1 MKEVTEPIWR
11 QALSGA
17 QILFV
22 AFGALVLV
30 PILTGLN
37 PSMALLGSGIGTIIF
52 QLATKRE
59 VPIFLGSSFAFIAPI
74 IYSTQTWGLPATLCG
89 LFAAGWLYLGLSLI
103 IRLRGVE
110 FIHRITPPVVVGP
123 IIMVIGLGLAG
134 VAVNMAMG
142 KTGDGKAV
150 LVDYNTALIV
160 AAASLAT
167 TAAVA
172 TKAKGIFR
180 LVPVLSGVLVGY
192 LLSVCLGLV
201 DFSKI
206 VAAPWIEVPHL
217 VAPQWNL
224 AAVLFMVPVALA
236 PAIEHVGDIVAIGAV
251 TGKDYT
257 VKPGLHRTML
267 GDGLAVCCAAL
278 IGGPPVTTYAE
289 VTGAVM
295 ITRCYNPVI
304 MSWAAGFA
312 ILMAFFGKFNAI
324 LQSIPVPVMGG
335 IMMLLFGSIAAV
347 GLNTLIHAKVN
358 MHHPRNLIIVS
369 LVLVFGI
376 GGLSL
381 NVAGQ
386 HLHGVSLCGIAAIL
400 LNLILPKEDS
410 APAQETAPWTDAP
423 DSEVL
428 EPEPAE

>member
-1 MKEVTEPIWR
+1 MSEVTEPVWR

-30 PILTGLN
+30 PILTGMN
-37 PSMALLGSGIGTIIF
+37 PSMALLGAGMGTLIF
-52 QLATKRE
+52 QATTGRQ

-74 IYSTQTWGLPATLCG
+74 IYSTQTWGLPATMGG
-89 LFAAGWLYLGLSLI
+89 LFVAGWLYLILAAVI
-103 IRLRGVE
+103 KLRGVE
-110 FIHRITPPVVVGP
+110 FIHRIMPPVVVGP
-123 IIMVIGLGLAG
+123 IIMVIGLGLAN

-150 LVDYNTALIV
+150 LVEYNTALLV

-172 TKAKGIFR
+172 TRARGIFR
-180 LVPVLSGVLVGY
+180 LLPVLSGVAVGY
-192 LLSVCLGLV
+192 LLSMCLGLV

-206 VAAPWIEVPHL
+206 AAAPWIAAPNF
-217 VAPQWNL
+217 VAPQWNMS
-224 AAVLFMVPVALA
+224 AILFMFPVALA

-257 VKPGLHRTML
+257 EKPGLHRTML
-267 GDGLAVCCAAL
+267 GDGLAVCSAAL

-304 MSWAAGFA
+304 MTWAAGFA
-312 ILMAFFGKFNAI
+312 IVMAFFGKFNAI

-347 GLNTLIHAKVN
+347 GLNTLIHARVDLNKA
-358 MHHPRNLIIVS
+358 RNLVIVS

-376 GGLSL
+376 GGLSVT
-381 NVAGQ
+381 VAGQ

-400 LNLILPKEDS
+400 LNLILPKDQDAVEED
-410 APAQETAPWTDAP
+410 EEP
-423 DSEVL
+423 DTI
-428 EPEPAE
+428 A

>member
-1 MKEVTEPIWR
+1 MSEVKDPVWR

-37 PSMALLGSGIGTIIF
+37 PSMALLGAGMGTIIF
-52 QLATKRE
+52 QLCTKRQ

-74 IYSTQTWGLPATLCG
+74 IYSVQTWGLPSTLAG
-89 LFAAGWLYLGLSLI
+89 LFAAGWLYLAFSLAI
-103 IRLRGVE
+103 YLRGADFV
-110 FIHRITPPVVVGP
+110 HRIMPPVVVGP
-123 IIMVIGLGLAG
+123 IIMIIGLGLAN

-150 LVDYNTALIV
+150 LVDYNTALLV
-160 AAASLAT
+160 AGVSLAT

-172 TKAKGIFR
+172 VRARGIFR
-180 LVPVLSGVLVGY
+180 LLPVLSGVAVGY
-192 LLSVCLGLV
+192 VLSIFLGLV

-206 VAAPWIEVPHL
+206 AAAPWLEVPKF
-217 VAPQWNL
+217 VTPEWNWS
-224 AAVLFMVPVALA
+224 AVLFMVPVALA
-236 PAIEHVGDIVAIGAV
+236 PAIEHVGDVVAIGAV

-257 VKPGLHRTML
+257 EKPGLHRTML
-267 GDGLAVCCAAL
+267 GDGLAVCAAAL
-278 IGGPPVTTYAE
+278 VGGPPVTTYAE

-304 MSWAAGFA
+304 MTWAAGFA
-312 ILMAFFGKFNAI
+312 VVMAFFGKFNAI

-335 IMMLLFGSIAAV
+335 IMMLLFGSIASV
-347 GLNTLIHAKVN
+347 GLNTLIHARVD
-358 MHHPRNLIIVS
+358 MHRPRNLVIVS

-376 GGLSL
+376 GGLSI

-400 LNLILPKEDS
+400 LNLLLPKGEA
-410 APAQETAPWTDAP
+410 APMGGDAV
-423 DSEVL
+423 EE
-428 EPEPAE
+428 EPEETVA

>member
-1 MKEVTEPIWR
+1 MSEVKEPVWR

-37 PSMALLGSGIGTIIF
+37 PSMALLGAGVGTIIF
-52 QLATKRE
+52 QLCTGRE

-74 IYSTQTWGLPATLCG
+74 IYSVQTWGLPATMGG
-89 LFAAGWLYLGLSLI
+89 LFAAGFLYLAFSAAI
-103 IRLRGVE
+103 YLRGAE
-110 FIHRITPPVVVGP
+110 FIHRIMPPVVVGP
-123 IIMVIGLGLAG
+123 IIMIIGLGLAN

-142 KTGDGKAV
+142 KTGDGSAV
-150 LVDYNTALIV
+150 LVDYDTALLV
-160 AAASLAT
+160 AGVSLLT
-167 TAAVA
+167 TALVAVRA
-172 TKAKGIFR
+172 RGIFR
-180 LVPVLSGVLVGY
+180 LLPVLSGVAVGY
-192 LLSVCLGLV
+192 VLSIFLGLV
-201 DFSKI
+201 DFAK
-206 VAAPWIEVPHL
+206 VAAAPWIQVPTF
-217 VAPQWNL
+217 VTPQWNWS
-224 AAVLFMVPVALA
+224 AVLFMVPVALA

-267 GDGLAVCCAAL
+267 GDGLAVCTAAL
-278 IGGPPVTTYAE
+278 VGGPPVTTYAE

-304 MSWAAGFA
+304 MTWAAGFA
-312 ILMAFFGKFNAI
+312 VVMAFFGKFNAI
-324 LQSIPVPVMGG
+324 LQSIPAPVMGG
-335 IMMLLFGSIAAV
+335 IMMLLFGSIASV
-347 GLNTLIHAKVN
+347 GLNTLIHAQVD
-358 MHHPRNLIIVS
+358 MHRPRNLIIVS

-376 GGLSL
+376 GGLSI

-400 LNLILPKEDS
+400 LNLLLPKGEAVPMGGD
-410 APAQETAPWTDAP
+410 ADEEEPETA
-423 DSEVL
+423 V
-428 EPEPAE
+428 

>member
-1 MKEVTEPIWR
+1 MSEVKEPVWR

-30 PILTGLN
+30 PILTGMN
-37 PSMALLGSGIGTIIF
+37 PSMALLGAGIGTLIF
-52 QLATKRE
+52 QAATGRQ

-74 IYSTQTWGLPATLCG
+74 IYSTQTWGLPATMGG
-89 LFAAGWLYLGLSLI
+89 LFVAGWLYLILAAVI
-103 IRLRGVE
+103 KLRGVE
-110 FIHRITPPVVVGP
+110 FIHHIMPPVVVGP
-123 IIMVIGLGLAG
+123 IIMVIGLGLAN

-150 LVDYNTALIV
+150 LVEYNTALLV

-172 TKAKGIFR
+172 TKARGIFR
-180 LVPVLSGVLVGY
+180 LLPVLSGVAVGY
-192 LLSVCLGLV
+192 LLSMTLGLV

-206 VAAPWIEVPHL
+206 AAAPWIAIPNL
-217 VAPQWNL
+217 VAPQWNMS
-224 AAVLFMVPVALA
+224 AILFMFPVALA
-236 PAIEHVGDIVAIGAV
+236 PAIEHVGDVVAIGAV
-251 TGKDYT
+251 TSKDYT
-257 VKPGLHRTML
+257 EKPGLHRTML
-267 GDGLAVCCAAL
+267 GDGLAVCSAAL

-304 MSWAAGFA
+304 MTWAAGFA
-312 ILMAFFGKFNAI
+312 IVMAFFGKFNAI

-335 IMMLLFGSIAAV
+335 IMMLLFGSIASV
-347 GLNTLIHAKVN
+347 GLNTLIHARVDLNKA
-358 MHHPRNLIIVS
+358 RNLVIVS

-376 GGLSL
+376 GGLSVS
-381 NVAGQ
+381 VAGQ

-400 LNLILPKEDS
+400 LNLILPKDQDAVEED
-410 APAQETAPWTDAP
+410 EEP
-423 DSEVL
+423 DTI
-428 EPEPAE
+428 A

>member
-1 MKEVTEPIWR
+1 MAEVKEPVWR

-30 PILTGLN
+30 PILTGMN
-37 PSMALLGSGIGTIIF
+37 PSMALLGAGVGTLIF
-52 QLATKRE
+52 QLCTGRQ

-74 IYSTQTWGLPATLCG
+74 IYSVQTWGVPATMCG
-89 LFAAGWLYLGLSLI
+89 LFAAGWLYLALAAVI
-103 IRLRGVE
+103 HLRGVQ
-110 FIHRITPPVVVGP
+110 FIHRIMPPVVVGP

-172 TKAKGIFR
+172 TKAKGLFR
-180 LVPVLSGVLVGY
+180 LLPVLSGVAVGY
-192 LLSVCLGLV
+192 VMSIGLGLV

-206 VAAPWIEVPHL
+206 AAAPWIAVPKF
-217 VAPQWNL
+217 VTPEWNW

-236 PAIEHVGDIVAIGAV
+236 PAIEHVGDIMAIGAV

-257 VKPGLHRTML
+257 EKPGLHRTML

-278 IGGPPVTTYAE
+278 VGGPPVTTYAE

-304 MSWAAGFA
+304 MTWAAGFA
-312 ILMAFFGKFNAI
+312 IVMAFFGKFNAI

-335 IMMLLFGSIAAV
+335 IMMLLFGSIASV
-347 GLNTLIHAKVN
+347 GLNTLVHARVD
-358 MHHPRNLIIVS
+358 MHKPRNLIIVS

-376 GGLSL
+376 GGLSV
-381 NVAGQ
+381 NIAGQ
-386 HLHGVSLCGIAAIL
+386 HLHGVGLCGVAAIL
-400 LNLILPKEDS
+400 LNLILPKADED
-410 APAQETAPWTDAP
+410 AAP
-423 DSEVL
+423 D
-428 EPEPAE
+428 EPEPELAEPTLAE

>member
-1 MKEVTEPIWR
+1 MTEAREPVWR

-37 PSMALLGSGIGTIIF
+37 PSMALLGAGLGTLIF
-52 QLATKRE
+52 QLTTKRS

-74 IYSTQTWGLPATLCG
+74 TYSIQTWGLPATMGG
-89 LFAAGWLYLGLSLI
+89 LFVAGWLYLILSLVI
-103 IRLRGVE
+103 YLRGVN
-110 FIHRITPPVVVGP
+110 FIHRIMPPVVVGP

-150 LVDYNTALIV
+150 LVEYQTALLV
-160 AAASLAT
+160 AGVSLAT

-180 LVPVLSGVLVGY
+180 LLPVLSGVAVGY

-206 VAAPWIEVPHL
+206 AQAPWIAVPHL
-217 VAPQWNL
+217 VAPQWNWS
-224 AAVLFMVPVALA
+224 AVLFMFPVALA

-257 VKPGLHRTML
+257 EKPGLHRTML

-304 MSWAAGFA
+304 MTWAACFA
-312 ILMAFFGKFNAI
+312 VAMAFFGKFNAI

-335 IMMLLFGSIAAV
+335 IMMLLFGSIASV
-347 GLNTLIHAKVN
+347 GLNTLVQARVD
-358 MHHPRNLIIVS
+358 MHRPRNLIIVS

-381 NVAGQ
+381 NVGGQ

-400 LNLILPKEDS
+400 LNLLLPKDQ
-410 APAQETAPWTDAP
+410 APEREA
-423 DSEVL
+423 
-428 EPEPAE
+428 EPAAAALELSE

>member
-1 MKEVTEPIWR
+1 MSEVKDPVWR

-37 PSMALLGSGIGTIIF
+37 PSMALLGAGMGTLIF
-52 QLATKRE
+52 QLCTKRQ

-74 IYSTQTWGLPATLCG
+74 IYSVQTWGLPSTLAG
-89 LFAAGWLYLGLSLI
+89 LFAAGWLYLAFSLAI
-103 IRLRGVE
+103 YLRGADFV
-110 FIHRITPPVVVGP
+110 HRIMPPVVVGP
-123 IIMVIGLGLAG
+123 IIMIIGLGLAN

-150 LVDYNTALIV
+150 LVDYNTALLV
-160 AAASLAT
+160 AGISLAT

-172 TKAKGIFR
+172 VRARGIFR
-180 LVPVLSGVLVGY
+180 LLPVLSGVAVGY
-192 LLSVCLGLV
+192 VLSIFLGLV

-206 VAAPWIEVPHL
+206 AAAPWLEVPKF
-217 VAPQWNL
+217 VTPEWNWS
-224 AAVLFMVPVALA
+224 AVLFMVPVALA
-236 PAIEHVGDIVAIGAV
+236 PAIEHVGDVVAIGAV

-257 VKPGLHRTML
+257 EKPGLHRTML
-267 GDGLAVCCAAL
+267 GDGLAVCAAAL
-278 IGGPPVTTYAE
+278 VGGPPVTTYAE

-304 MSWAAGFA
+304 MTWAAGFA
-312 ILMAFFGKFNAI
+312 IVMAFFGKFNAI

-335 IMMLLFGSIAAV
+335 IMMLLFGSIASV
-347 GLNTLIHAKVN
+347 GLNTLIHARVD
-358 MHHPRNLIIVS
+358 MHRPRNLVIVS

-376 GGLSL
+376 GGLSI

-400 LNLILPKEDS
+400 LNLLLPKGEA
-410 APAQETAPWTDAP
+410 APMGGDAV
-423 DSEVL
+423 EE
-428 EPEPAE
+428 EPEETVA

>member
-1 MKEVTEPIWR
+1 MTEVKEPVWR

-37 PSMALLGSGIGTIIF
+37 PSMALLGAGLGTIIF
-52 QLATKRE
+52 QLCTGRQ

-74 IYSTQTWGLPATLCG
+74 IYSTQTWGLPATMCG
-89 LFAAGWLYLGLSLI
+89 LFAAGLMYLVLSLVI
-103 IRLRGVE
+103 YLRGVQ
-110 FIHRITPPVVVGP
+110 FVHRIMPPVVVGP

-150 LVDYNTALIV
+150 LVDYNTALII
-160 AAASLAT
+160 AAVSLAT

-172 TKAKGIFR
+172 TRAKGIFR
-180 LVPVLSGVLVGY
+180 LLPVLSGVAAGY
-192 LLSVCLGLV
+192 LLSMCLGLV

-206 VAAPWIEVPHL
+206 AAAPWIEVPQL
-217 VAPQWNL
+217 VAPQWSW
-224 AAVLFMVPVALA
+224 AAVLFMIPVALA
-236 PAIEHVGDIVAIGAV
+236 PAIEHVGDVVAIGAV

-257 VKPGLHRTML
+257 ESPGLHRTML

-304 MSWAAGFA
+304 MTWAAGFA
-312 ILMAFFGKFNAI
+312 IVMAFFGKFNAI
-324 LQSIPVPVMGG
+324 LRSIPVPVMGG

-347 GLNTLIHAKVN
+347 GLNTLIHARVD
-358 MHHPRNLIIVS
+358 MHRPRNLIIVS

-376 GGLSL
+376 GGLS
-381 NVAGQ
+381 VTIGGQ

-400 LNLILPKEDS
+400 LNLLLPADNAASDDAEGDAIAS
-410 APAQETAPWTDAP
+410 VPAAA
-423 DSEVL
+423 V
-428 EPEPAE
+428 PAESD

>member
-1 MKEVTEPIWR
+1 MSEVKEPLWR

-30 PILTGLN
+30 PILTGMN
-37 PSMALLGSGIGTIIF
+37 PSMALLGAGIGTIIF
-52 QLATKRE
+52 QLCTGRE

-74 IYSTQTWGLPATLCG
+74 IYSVQTWGVPATMSG
-89 LFAAGWLYLGLSLI
+89 LFAAGFLYLAFSAAI
-103 IRLRGVE
+103 YLRGPE
-110 FIHRITPPVVVGP
+110 FIHRVMPPVVVGP
-123 IIMVIGLGLAG
+123 IIMIIGLGLAN

-150 LVDYNTALIV
+150 LVDYDTALLV
-160 AAASLAT
+160 AGVSLLT
-167 TAAVA
+167 TALVAVRA
-172 TKAKGIFR
+172 RGIFR
-180 LVPVLSGVLVGY
+180 LLPVLSGVAVGY
-192 LLSVCLGLV
+192 VLSVCLGLV

-206 VAAPWIEVPHL
+206 AAAPWVQVPTF
-217 VAPQWNL
+217 VTPQWNWS
-224 AAVLFMVPVALA
+224 AVLFMVPVALA

-267 GDGLAVCCAAL
+267 GDGLAVCTAAL
-278 IGGPPVTTYAE
+278 VGGPPVTTYAE

-304 MSWAAGFA
+304 MTWAAGFA
-312 ILMAFFGKFNAI
+312 VVMAFFGKFNAI
-324 LQSIPVPVMGG
+324 LQSIPAPVMGG
-335 IMMLLFGSIAAV
+335 IMMLLFGSIASV
-347 GLNTLIHAKVN
+347 GLNTLIHAQVD
-358 MHHPRNLIIVS
+358 MHRPRNLIIVS

-376 GGLSL
+376 GGLSV

-400 LNLILPKEDS
+400 LNLLLPKGEA
-410 APAQETAPWTDAP
+410 APMGGDADEEEPETA
-423 DSEVL
+423 V
-428 EPEPAE
+428 

>member
-1 MKEVTEPIWR
+1 MSEVKEPVWR

-37 PSMALLGSGIGTIIF
+37 PSMALLGAGVGTLIF
-52 QLATKRE
+52 QLCTGRQ

-74 IYSTQTWGLPATLCG
+74 IYSTQTWGVAATMCG
-89 LFAAGWLYLGLSLI
+89 LFAAGWLYLALALV
-103 IRLRGVE
+103 IRLRGPE
-110 FIHRITPPVVVGP
+110 FIHRIMPPVVVGP

-142 KTGDGKAV
+142 KTGDGKGV
-150 LVDYNTALIV
+150 LVDYETALLV
-160 AAASLAT
+160 AAVSLAT
-167 TAAVA
+167 TALVA
-172 TKAKGIFR
+172 TRAKGIFR
-180 LVPVLSGVLVGY
+180 LLPVLSGVAAGY
-192 LLSVCLGLV
+192 ILSMFLGLV

-206 VAAPWIEVPHL
+206 ATAPWIQ
-217 VAPQWNL
+217 APQFITPEWNW
-224 AAVLFMVPVALA
+224 AAVLFMIPVALA
-236 PAIEHVGDIVAIGAV
+236 PAIEHVGDVVAIGAV

-267 GDGLAVCCAAL
+267 GDGLAVCCAGL

-304 MSWAAGFA
+304 MTWAAGFA
-312 ILMAFFGKFNAI
+312 IVMAFFGKFNAI
-324 LQSIPVPVMGG
+324 LQSIPAPVMGG
-335 IMMLLFGSIAAV
+335 IMMLLFGSIASV
-347 GLNTLIHAKVN
+347 GLNTLIHARVN
-358 MHHPRNLIIVS
+358 MHHPRNLVIVS

-376 GGLSL
+376 GGLT
-381 NVAGQ
+381 VTIAGQ

-400 LNLILPKEDS
+400 LNLLLPRHR
-410 APAQETAPWTDAP
+410 PDAS
-423 DSEVL
+423 DLEVA
-428 EPEPAE
+428 EPAAVADAGNAQ

>member
-1 MKEVTEPIWR
+1 MAEATEPVWR

-30 PILTGLN
+30 PILTGLD
-37 PSMALLGSGIGTIIF
+37 PSMALLGAGMGTIIF
-52 QLATKRE
+52 QLTTGRQ

-74 IYSTQTWGLPATLCG
+74 IYSTQTWGLPATMCG
-89 LFAAGWLYLGLSLI
+89 LFAAGCMYLVLSLVI
-103 IRLRGVE
+103 YLRGVQ
-110 FIHRITPPVVVGP
+110 FIHRIMPPVVVGP

-142 KTGDGKAV
+142 KTGDGKTV
-150 LVDYNTALIV
+150 LVEYNTALIV
-160 AAASLAT
+160 AGISLAT
-167 TAAVA
+167 TAAIA

-180 LVPVLSGVLVGY
+180 LLPVLCGVSAGY
-192 LLSVCLGLV
+192 LVSVCLGLV

-206 VAAPWIEVPHL
+206 AAAPWIAIPHL
-217 VAPQWNL
+217 IAPQWNW
-224 AAVLFMVPVALA
+224 AAVLFMIPVALA

-257 VKPGLHRTML
+257 EKPGLHRTML

-304 MSWAAGFA
+304 MTWAAGFA
-312 ILMAFFGKFNAI
+312 IVMAFFGKFNAI
-324 LQSIPVPVMGG
+324 LQSIPAPVMGG
-335 IMMLLFGSIAAV
+335 IMMLLFGSIASV
-347 GLNTLIHAKVN
+347 GLNTLIHARVD
-358 MHHPRNLIIVS
+358 MHQPRNLIIVS

-376 GGLSL
+376 GGLS
-381 NVAGQ
+381 VTIGGQ

-400 LNLILPKEDS
+400 LNLLLPKEE
-410 APAQETAPWTDAP
+410 APAP
-423 DSEVL
+423 DLLSGPDPGL
-428 EPEPAE
+428 PEPSPAD

>member
-1 MKEVTEPIWR
+1 MIEAKEPVWR

-37 PSMALLGSGIGTIIF
+37 PSMALLGAGIGTLIF
-52 QLATKRE
+52 QLTTKRT

-74 IYSTQTWGLPATLCG
+74 IYSTQTWGLPATMGG
-89 LFAAGWLYLGLSLI
+89 LFVAGFLYLILSFLI
-103 IRLRGVE
+103 YLRGVS
-110 FIHRITPPVVVGP
+110 FIHRLMPAVVVGP

-142 KTGDGKAV
+142 KTGDGKIV
-150 LVDYNTALIV
+150 LVEYQTALLV
-160 AAASLAT
+160 AGVSLAT

-180 LVPVLSGVLVGY
+180 LLPVLSGVAVGY
-192 LLSVCLGLV
+192 ILSVCLGLV

-206 VAAPWIEVPHL
+206 AQAPWIAVPSL
-217 VAPQWNL
+217 VAPQWNWS
-224 AAVLFMVPVALA
+224 AILFMFPVALA
-236 PAIEHVGDIVAIGAV
+236 PAIEHVGDVVAIGAV

-257 VKPGLHRTML
+257 EKPGLHRTML

-304 MSWAAGFA
+304 MTWAACFA
-312 ILMAFFGKFNAI
+312 VAMAFFGKFNAI
-324 LQSIPVPVMGG
+324 LQSIPAPVMGG
-335 IMMLLFGSIAAV
+335 IMMLLFGSIASV
-347 GLNTLIHAKVN
+347 GLSTLVQAKVD
-358 MHHPRNLIIVS
+358 MHRPRNLVIVS

-376 GGLSL
+376 GGLSI

-400 LNLILPKEDS
+400 LNLLLPKDKE
-410 APAQETAPWTDAP
+410 PVQDA
-423 DSEVL
+423 
-428 EPEPAE
+428 EPEAAALGLAD

>member
-1 MKEVTEPIWR
+1 MAEVTEPVWR

-30 PILTGLN
+30 PLLTGMN
-37 PSMALLGSGIGTIIF
+37 PSMALLGAGIGTLIF
-52 QLATKRE
+52 QMATGRQ
-59 VPIFLGSSFAFIAPI
+59 VPIFLGSSFAFIGPI
-74 IYSTQTWGLPATLCG
+74 IYSVQTWGLPATMGG
-89 LFAAGWLYLGLSLI
+89 LFVAGWLYLILAAV
-103 IRLRGVE
+103 IRLRGVQ
-110 FIHRITPPVVVGP
+110 FIHRIMPPVVVGP
-123 IIMVIGLGLAG
+123 IIMVIGLGLAS

-150 LVDYNTALIV
+150 LVEYQTALLV

-172 TKAKGIFR
+172 TRAKGIFR
-180 LVPVLSGVLVGY
+180 LLPVLSGVAVGY
-192 LLSVCLGLV
+192 ILSIFLGLV

-206 VAAPWIEVPHL
+206 AAAPWIAVPHL
-217 VAPQWNL
+217 VAPEWNL
-224 AAVLFMVPVALA
+224 SAVLFMFPVALA

-257 VKPGLHRTML
+257 EKPGLHRTML
-267 GDGLAVCCAAL
+267 GDGLAVCTAAL

-304 MSWAAGFA
+304 MTWAAGFA

-335 IMMLLFGSIAAV
+335 IMMLLFGSIASV
-347 GLNTLIHAKVN
+347 GLNTLVHARVD
-358 MHHPRNLIIVS
+358 MHKARNLIIVS

-376 GGLSL
+376 GGLTVS
-381 NVAGQ
+381 VAGQ

-400 LNLILPKEDS
+400 LNLLLPKDED
-410 APAQETAPWTDAP
+410 AVEEEEEP
-423 DSEVL
+423 DML
-428 EPEPAE
+428 G

>member
-1 MKEVTEPIWR
+1 MAEVAEPVWR

-37 PSMALLGSGIGTIIF
+37 PSMALLGAGMGTIIF
-52 QLATKRE
+52 QLATGRQ

-74 IYSTQTWGLPATLCG
+74 IYSTQTWGLPATMGG
-89 LFAAGWLYLGLSLI
+89 LFAAGLMYLLLSLVI
-103 IRLRGVE
+103 YLRGVQ
-110 FIHRITPPVVVGP
+110 FIHRIMPPVVVGP

-142 KTGDGKAV
+142 KTGDGKIV
-150 LVDYNTALIV
+150 LVEYNTALIV

-167 TAAVA
+167 TAAIA
-172 TKAKGIFR
+172 TRAKGIFR
-180 LVPVLSGVLVGY
+180 LLPVLSGVAVGY
-192 LLSVCLGLV
+192 LISVCLGLV

-206 VAAPWIEVPHL
+206 ADAPWIAIPQL
-217 VAPQWNL
+217 VAPQWSW
-224 AAVLFMVPVALA
+224 AAILFMIPVALA

-304 MSWAAGFA
+304 MTWAAGFA
-312 ILMAFFGKFNAI
+312 IVMAFFGKFNAI

-347 GLNTLIHAKVN
+347 GLNTLIHARVN
-358 MHHPRNLIIVS
+358 MHQPRNLIIVS

-376 GGLSL
+376 GGLS
-381 NVAGQ
+381 VTIGGQ

-400 LNLILPKEDS
+400 LNLLLPKDQDEEQFEE
-410 APAQETAPWTDAP
+410 P
-423 DSEVL
+423 VL
-428 EPEPAE
+428 AEPNPAE

>member
-1 MKEVTEPIWR
+1 MAEVKEPVWR

-30 PILTGLN
+30 PILTGMN
-37 PSMALLGSGIGTIIF
+37 PSMALLGAGVGTLIF
-52 QLATKRE
+52 QLCTGRQ

-74 IYSTQTWGLPATLCG
+74 IYSVQTWGVPATMCG
-89 LFAAGWLYLGLSLI
+89 LFAAGWLYLALAAVI
-103 IRLRGVE
+103 QLRGVQ
-110 FIHRITPPVVVGP
+110 FIHRIMPPVVVGP

-180 LVPVLSGVLVGY
+180 LLPVLSGVAVGY
-192 LLSVCLGLV
+192 VMSICLGLV

-206 VAAPWIEVPHL
+206 AAAPWIAVPKF
-217 VAPQWNL
+217 VTPEWNW

-236 PAIEHVGDIVAIGAV
+236 PAIEHVGDIMAIGAV

-257 VKPGLHRTML
+257 EKPGLHRTML

-278 IGGPPVTTYAE
+278 VGGPPVTTYAE

-304 MSWAAGFA
+304 MTWAAGFA
-312 ILMAFFGKFNAI
+312 IVMAFFGKFNAI

-335 IMMLLFGSIAAV
+335 IMMLLFGSIASV
-347 GLNTLIHAKVN
+347 GLNTLVHARVD
-358 MHHPRNLIIVS
+358 MHKPRNLIIVS

-376 GGLSL
+376 GGLSV
-381 NVAGQ
+381 NIAGQ
-386 HLHGVSLCGIAAIL
+386 HLHGVGLCGVAAIL
-400 LNLILPKEDS
+400 LNLMLPKADEDAAS
-410 APAQETAPWTDAP
+410 DQP
-423 DSEVL
+423 
-428 EPEPAE
+428 EPELAESTLAK

>member
-1 MKEVTEPIWR
+1 MKEVKEPVWR

-37 PSMALLGSGIGTIIF
+37 PSMALLGSGLGTIIF
-52 QLATKRE
+52 QLATKRQ

-89 LFAAGWLYLGLSLI
+89 LFAAGWLYLILSLVI
-103 IRLRGVE
+103 YLRGVQ
-110 FIHRITPPVVVGP
+110 FIHRIMPPVVVGP

-142 KTGDGKAV
+142 KTGDGKGV

-160 AAASLAT
+160 AGVSLAT
-167 TAAVA
+167 TATVA
-172 TKAKGIFR
+172 IRAKGIFR
-180 LVPVLSGVLVGY
+180 LLPVLSGVVVGY
-192 LLSVCLGLV
+192 LLSMSLGLV

-206 VAAPWIEVPHL
+206 AAAPWIEMPHL
-217 VAPQWNL
+217 VKPEWNW
-224 AAVLFMVPVALA
+224 AAVLFMIPVALA

-304 MSWAAGFA
+304 MTWAAGFA
-312 ILMAFFGKFNAI
+312 VLMAFFGKFNAI

-347 GLNTLIHAKVN
+347 GLNTLIHARVD
-358 MHHPRNLIIVS
+358 MHRPRNLIIVS

-376 GGLSL
+376 GGLSI
-381 NVAGQ
+381 NIGGQ

-400 LNLILPKEDS
+400 LNLLLPKG
-410 APAQETAPWTDAP
+410 ETAAP
-423 DSEVL
+423 DAEL
-428 EPEPAE
+428 DGAEPAAADAAVGVVD

>member
-1 MKEVTEPIWR
+1 MKEVKEPVWR

-37 PSMALLGSGIGTIIF
+37 PSMALLGSGVGTLIF
-52 QLATKRE
+52 QLTTKRQ

-89 LFAAGWLYLGLSLI
+89 LFAAGWLYLIISLI
-103 IRLRGVE
+103 IYLRGVD

-160 AAASLAT
+160 AGVSLAT

-172 TKAKGIFR
+172 AKAKGIFR
-180 LVPVLSGVLVGY
+180 LLPVLSGVAVGY
-192 LLSVCLGLV
+192 ILSICLGLV
-201 DFSKI
+201 DFSK
-206 VAAPWIEVPHL
+206 VAAAPWIAVPHL
-217 VAPQWNL
+217 IKPEWSW
-224 AAVLFMVPVALA
+224 AAVLFMIPVALA

-267 GDGLAVCCAAL
+267 GDGLAVCTAAL
-278 IGGPPVTTYAE
+278 VGGPPVTTYAE

-304 MSWAAGFA
+304 MTWAAGFA
-312 ILMAFFGKFNAI
+312 IVMAFFGKFNAI
-324 LQSIPVPVMGG
+324 LQTIPVPVMGG

-347 GLNTLIHAKVN
+347 GLNTLIHAKVD
-358 MHHPRNLIIVS
+358 MHRPRNLIIVS

-376 GGLSL
+376 GGLSI
-381 NVAGQ
+381 NIAGQ

-400 LNLILPKEDS
+400 LNLLLPKGETPEA
-410 APAQETAPWTDAP
+410 APEEAAAEAPPGDIAAA
-423 DSEVL
+423 
-428 EPEPAE
+428 AE

>member
-1 MKEVTEPIWR
+1 MNEVKEPVWR

-37 PSMALLGSGIGTIIF
+37 PSMALLGSGLGTLIF
-52 QLATKRE
+52 QLATKRQ

-89 LFAAGWLYLGLSLI
+89 LFAAGWLYLLLSLVI
-103 IRLRGVE
+103 YLRGVQ

-160 AAASLAT
+160 AAVSLAT
-167 TAAVA
+167 TAVVA
-172 TKAKGIFR
+172 AKAKGIFR
-180 LVPVLSGVLVGY
+180 LLPVLSGVAAGY
-192 LLSVCLGLV
+192 LLSICLGLV

-206 VAAPWIEVPHL
+206 AAAPWIEVPHL
-217 VAPQWNL
+217 VRPEWNW
-224 AAVLFMVPVALA
+224 AAVLFMIPAALA

-267 GDGLAVCCAAL
+267 GDGLAVCSAAL
-278 IGGPPVTTYAE
+278 VGGPPVTTYAE

-304 MSWAAGFA
+304 MTWAAGFA
-312 ILMAFFGKFNAI
+312 IVMAFFGKFNAI

-347 GLNTLIHAKVN
+347 GLNTLIHARVD
-358 MHHPRNLIIVS
+358 MHRPRNLIIVS

-376 GGLSL
+376 GGLSI
-381 NVAGQ
+381 NIGGQ

-400 LNLILPKEDS
+400 LNLLLPKGETPEANPEDAAE
-410 APAQETAPWTDAP
+410 AP
-423 DSEVL
+423 
-428 EPEPAE
+428 PAEIAAAVESVE

>member
-1 MKEVTEPIWR
+1 MSEVKEPLWR

-30 PILTGLN
+30 PILTGMN
-37 PSMALLGSGIGTIIF
+37 PSMALLGAGIGTIIF
-52 QLATKRE
+52 QLCTGRE

-74 IYSTQTWGLPATLCG
+74 IYSVQTWGVPATMSG
-89 LFAAGWLYLGLSLI
+89 LFAAGFLYLAFSAAI
-103 IRLRGVE
+103 YLRGPE
-110 FIHRITPPVVVGP
+110 FIHRVMPPVVVGP
-123 IIMVIGLGLAG
+123 IIMIIGLGLAN

-150 LVDYNTALIV
+150 LVDYDTALLV
-160 AAASLAT
+160 AGVSLLT
-167 TAAVA
+167 TALVAVRA
-172 TKAKGIFR
+172 RGIFR
-180 LVPVLSGVLVGY
+180 LLPVLSGVAVGY
-192 LLSVCLGLV
+192 VLSVCLGLV

-206 VAAPWIEVPHL
+206 AAAPWIQVPTF
-217 VAPQWNL
+217 VTPQWNWS
-224 AAVLFMVPVALA
+224 AVLFMVPVALA

-267 GDGLAVCCAAL
+267 GDGLAVCTAAL
-278 IGGPPVTTYAE
+278 VGGPPVTTYAE

-304 MSWAAGFA
+304 MTWAAGFA
-312 ILMAFFGKFNAI
+312 VVMAFFGKFNAI
-324 LQSIPVPVMGG
+324 LQSIPAPVMGG
-335 IMMLLFGSIAAV
+335 IMMLLFGSIASV
-347 GLNTLIHAKVN
+347 GLNTLIHAQVD
-358 MHHPRNLIIVS
+358 MHRPRNLIIVS

-376 GGLSL
+376 GGLSV

-400 LNLILPKEDS
+400 LNLLLPKGEA
-410 APAQETAPWTDAP
+410 APMGGDADEEEPETA
-423 DSEVL
+423 V
-428 EPEPAE
+428 

>member
-1 MKEVTEPIWR
+1 MSEVKEPLWR

-30 PILTGLN
+30 PILTGMN
-37 PSMALLGSGIGTIIF
+37 PSMALLGAGIGTIIF
-52 QLATKRE
+52 QLCTGRE

-74 IYSTQTWGLPATLCG
+74 IYSVQTWGVPATMSG
-89 LFAAGWLYLGLSLI
+89 LFAAGFLYLAFSAAI
-103 IRLRGVE
+103 YLRGPE
-110 FIHRITPPVVVGP
+110 FIHRIMPPVVVGP
-123 IIMVIGLGLAG
+123 IIMIIGLGLAN

-150 LVDYNTALIV
+150 LVDYDTALLV
-160 AAASLAT
+160 AGVSLLT
-167 TAAVA
+167 TALVAVRA
-172 TKAKGIFR
+172 RGIFR
-180 LVPVLSGVLVGY
+180 LLPVLSGVAVGY
-192 LLSVCLGLV
+192 VLSVCLGLV

-206 VAAPWIEVPHL
+206 AAAPWVQVPTF
-217 VAPQWNL
+217 VTPQWNWS
-224 AAVLFMVPVALA
+224 AVLFMVPVALA

-267 GDGLAVCCAAL
+267 GDGLAVCTAAL
-278 IGGPPVTTYAE
+278 VGGPPVTTYAE

-304 MSWAAGFA
+304 MTWAAGFA
-312 ILMAFFGKFNAI
+312 VVMAFFGKFNAI
-324 LQSIPVPVMGG
+324 LQSIPAPVMGG
-335 IMMLLFGSIAAV
+335 IMMLLFGSIASV
-347 GLNTLIHAKVN
+347 GLNTLIHAQVD
-358 MHHPRNLIIVS
+358 MHRPRNLIIVS

-376 GGLSL
+376 GGLSV

-400 LNLILPKEDS
+400 LNLLLPKGEA
-410 APAQETAPWTDAP
+410 APMGGDADEEEPETA
-423 DSEVL
+423 V
-428 EPEPAE
+428 